1 MSVQKTVQMKELGIV
16 EIYGPLG
23 RVENPSFEEGDTSPT
38 GWSLEGNISW
48 ISEGARIGT
57 KALYTKGGAFKS
69 SSSVFDIVPGKKY
82 TSEIYVKGVLSAGK
96 VAVSIV
102 WYKYWGWEEV
112 GRTSFIITEG
122 NYEDWTRFWTEGVAP
137 AEATTANL
145 VIETIEPISGELFLD
160 DAQIYTEPYTIYVIA
175 LDAVGLPLTIM
186 PNRVENNAHA
196 CVYLYRV
203 PRLKPLTL
211 NITFY
216 VTETSKVDV
225 YDPELKRQIMEA
237 RYIDVPT
244 TFTVTWDGQG
254 KLEPRVMEGNVER
267 IEISTTERLPKNYE
281 PVAPN
286 TYALFFILL
295 TLGLS
300 IASIITF
307 IWKGRKIG

>member
-1 MSVQKTVQMKELGIV
+1 MSLLNFINQLSFKKLTAASLIITLMAAIPVSVYVFKQQTKLG
-16 EIYGPLG
+16 
-23 RVENPSFEEGDTSPT
+23 S
-38 GWSLEGNISW
+38 
-48 ISEGARIGT
+48 
-57 KALYTKGGAFKS
+57 KADFNKPEP
-69 SSSVFDIVPGKKY
+69 IVPGKKY
-82 TSEIYVKGVLSAGK
+82 TSEIYIKGVLSKGK
-96 VAVSIV
+96 IAVSIV

-112 GRTSFIITEG
+112 GRTSLIITEG
-122 NYEDWTRFWTEGVAP
+122 NYEDWTRFWTQGVAP

-160 DAQIYTEPYTIYVIA
+160 DVQIYTEPYTIYVIA

-237 RYIDVPT
+237 QYIDMPT

-254 KLEPRVMEGNVER
+254 KLEPRVMEGNIER